1 MATAKKVAAKA
12 APKKKVEFTPAKKAP
27 AKKLA
32 VEYIPPKKVVRREQ
46 EFSMPMEVKDWID
59 QAMSRLKSMQSKVDR
74 LEAENKELKS
84 YKRWAEHRILNSSPE

>member
-12 APKKKVEFTPAKKAP
+12 APKKPVAKKVELTPTQKAV
-27 AKKLA
+27 K
-32 VEYIPPKKVVRREQ
+32 REQ

-59 QAMSRLKSMQSKVDR
+59 QAMSRLKSMQSKIDR

>member
-12 APKKKVEFTPAKKAP
+12 APKKKVQLTT
-27 AKKLA
+27 
-32 VEYIPPKKVVRREQ
+32 PKKTVKQEQ

>member
-12 APKKKVEFTPAKKAP
+12 APKKTVQLTT
-27 AKKLA
+27 
-32 VEYIPPKKVVRREQ
+32 PKKTVKQEQ

-84 YKRWAEHRILNSSPE
+84 YKKWAEHRILGSSPE

>member
-12 APKKKVEFTPAKKAP
+12 APKKPVAKTPR
-27 AKKLA
+27 KKL
-32 VEYIPPKKVVRREQ
+32 VLEYVPPKKAVKREQ